1 MADPNGESS
10 GEDRL
15 GPLLVDAQ
23 RLLEEIKQFRIQ
35 AEEQFKAAELAR
47 KGADSEALYA
57 HQAKG
62 YVEEHSTAVANF
74 KGKAEA
80 DANAIAANKKNFD
93 ESVAAVALGKAAV
106 ESDSKVIEVSR
117 KAVEQSSSQIL
128 QGAEEAQ
135 PLLQQIQECKTSAAA
150 ASKESNELRD
160 AVIQARN
167 KAEAAQTEAEQL
179 SENAKQ
185 LIATITADQQKSANS
200 SAQIEVFLANAK
212 ANQEN
217 LSEVLEHLSKSHEI
231 ATGFESRV
239 TKSAK
244 DLEDLIAK
252 VDGLLP
258 GATSASLASA
268 FGKQKTRFTIP
279 KVAWVI
285 VFVLCIGGLVAVSY
299 PSFRLAV
306 SAKPSDLKW
315 DDILVGLVMRL
326 PIVIPLVWLGIYSG
340 RNYMLSLRLE
350 EDYAYKEAI
359 STAFEGYKRELGMI
373 AVGDIQNPTPLTT
386 LCANILRAISERPG
400 RIYEGKQQDMTILA
414 EMKAAA
420 EKANEFRQKT
430 VATE

>member
-1 MADPNGESS
+1 MGDESGESS

-15 GPLLVDAQ
+15 AKVMAEAQ
-23 RLLEEIKQFRIQ
+23 RLLEEIKQLRTQ
-35 AEEQFKAAELAR
+35 AEEQLKAAALAR

-62 YVEEHSTAVANF
+62 YTEEHSTAIANF

-80 DANAIAANKKNFD
+80 DVNSIAANKKNFD
-93 ESVAAVALGKAAV
+93 ELVATVTVGKAAV
-106 ESDSKVIEVSR
+106 ESDIKMIEVSR

-128 QGAEEAQ
+128 QSAEESA
-135 PLLQQIQECKTSAAA
+135 PLLQQIQESKTSAVA
-150 ASKESNELRD
+150 ASKEAIELRD
-160 AVIQARN
+160 AAIQARN
-167 KAEAAQTEAEQL
+167 KTETAQTEAEQL

-185 LIATITADQQKSANS
+185 LIASITVDQQKSTDA
-200 SAQIEVFLANAK
+200 SAQIITLLTGAK
-212 ANQEN
+212 DDQES
-217 LSEVLEHLSKSHEI
+217 LREVLEHLSKSHEI
-231 ATGFESRV
+231 ASGFEGRV
-239 TKSAK
+239 TKSSK
-244 DLEDLIAK
+244 DLEELIKK

-285 VFVLCIGGLVAVSY
+285 VFVVCIGGLVAVSY
-299 PSFRLAV
+299 PSFRLAI
-306 SAKPSDLKW
+306 SAKPSGMKW

-359 STAFEGYKRELGMI
+359 STAFEGYRRELEKI
-373 AVGDIQNPTPLTT
+373 AAGDALNPTPLTT
-386 LCANILRAISERPG
+386 LCINILRAIAERPG
-400 RIYEGKQQDMTILA
+400 RIYEGKQQDMTIFA
-414 EMKAAA
+414 ELKAAA
-420 EKANEFRQKT
+420 DKADELRKKT
-430 VATE
+430 VATQ